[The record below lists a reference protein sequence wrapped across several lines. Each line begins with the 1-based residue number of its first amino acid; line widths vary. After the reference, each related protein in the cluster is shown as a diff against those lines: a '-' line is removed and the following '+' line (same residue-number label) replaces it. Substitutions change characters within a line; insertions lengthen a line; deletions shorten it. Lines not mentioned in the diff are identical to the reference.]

1 MGYEKEK
8 KKNKKKEDRLRKKV
22 IKKYH
27 RELFFQNELADRYNI
42 KKNSGIKFI
51 IDEEDNK
58 NKKQDNDID
67 NVYKKTYN

>member
-1 MGYEKEK
+1 M
-8 KKNKKKEDRLRKKV
+8 
-22 IKKYH
+22 
-27 RELFFQNELADRYNI
+27 RYNI